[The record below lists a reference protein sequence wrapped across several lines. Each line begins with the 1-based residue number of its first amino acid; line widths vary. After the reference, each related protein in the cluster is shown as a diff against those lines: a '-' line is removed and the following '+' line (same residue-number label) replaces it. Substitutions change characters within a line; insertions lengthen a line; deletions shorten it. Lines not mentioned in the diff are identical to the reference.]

1 MKYTATILGLGLLVS
16 LAGCDIG
23 ARQPLGAG
31 FGNAFQHNMAAQII
45 APEPRLATEPPAAL
59 DGRRSA
65 GAIQRYEK
73 GEVIEPEKLRTTE
86 GAD

>member
-1 MKYTATILGLGLLVS
+1 MRYTATIWGLGLLVS
-16 LAGCDIG
+16 LAGCDTG
-23 ARQPLGAG
+23 AREPLGTG
-31 FGNAFQHNMAAQII
+31 FGNAIRHNMAAQII